1 MFVNIFFLVVI
12 LSSDSC
18 FSLNCDTRPL
28 PSNMSSYKVH
38 CSLSFFIGGYLNG
51 PTCIAHSWLIVVII
65 FGIICDL
72 FFSALIYNVVP
83 VLVLCGPTIFYSLC
97 FSIFI
102 CNLGV
107 DGLLQSYWIVCQ
119 YWWNIVSEWFGL
131 WTWHIKPDS
140 WFCQTLIHVK
150 GSSDEFIDANIQ
162 LVLAVVRKLQERK
175 ETKACIVRRGSSS
188 FIWIFV
194 TFHLK
199 QWGLT
204 RHPNFRFFLIS
215 QKSAGPLRFSKQ
227 HLTQ

>member
-1 MFVNIFFLVVI
+1 MFLYWLLWPYYFLFIVFQYLYLWFGSGWTPAVI
-12 LSSDSC
+12 LN
-18 FSLNCDTRPL
+18 SL
-28 PSNMSSYKVH
+28 
-38 CSLSFFIGGYLNG
+38 
-51 PTCIAHSWLIVVII
+51 
-65 FGIICDL
+65 
-72 FFSALIYNVVP
+72 P
-83 VLVLCGPTIFYSLC
+83 VLMKY
-97 FSIFI
+97 
-102 CNLGV
+102 
-107 DGLLQSYWIVCQ
+107 CQ
-119 YWWNIVSEWFGL
+119 WQWFGL

-175 ETKACIVRRGSSS
+175 ETKAYIVRRGSPS